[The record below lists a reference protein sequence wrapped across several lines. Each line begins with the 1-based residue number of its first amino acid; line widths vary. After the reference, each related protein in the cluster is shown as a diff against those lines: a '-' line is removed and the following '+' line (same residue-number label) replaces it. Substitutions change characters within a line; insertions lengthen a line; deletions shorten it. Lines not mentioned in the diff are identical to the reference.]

1 MAHPPRTRQP
11 RTRRAWKST
20 RIKAPISITRHP
32 QGIVVH
38 QAGKPSSV
46 KRGPRVGHTGA
57 SHAMTSGKQ
66 GMMRPGNQFRSGGLR
81 NPRAGGS
88 SQGGRRNRH
97 LNRSMVLGSPKVRQ
111 KPSQIRAKHV
121 ASTKYMKTPRG
132 GKIPYGK
139 KQLPKIPKSAKVAQQ
154 RLSNEYN
161 ITTYNLDGT
170 VSTSPDYGEGE
181 IR

>member
-1 MAHPPRTRQP
+1 ME
-11 RTRRAWKST
+11 
-20 RIKAPISITRHP
+20 
-32 QGIVVH
+32 
-38 QAGKPSSV
+38 
-46 KRGPRVGHTGA
+46 
-57 SHAMTSGKQ
+57 
-66 GMMRPGNQFRSGGLR
+66 
-81 NPRAGGS
+81 
-88 SQGGRRNRH
+88 
-97 LNRSMVLGSPKVRQ
+97 LGSPKVRQ
-111 KPSQIRAKHV
+111 KPPQVRAKHV

-154 RLSNEYN
+154 RLSNEYD